1 LIICL
6 VVAGTAIALLTRL
19 VTDEMAKPATD
30 AAGNHRARPPVVTLP
45 VAGEVDDA
53 PLPALG
59 VRPPTTFQRIRSAV
73 ALVLLLTL
81 VGVLAALAVGVL
93 VLVVVGALRHAVG

>member
-30 AAGNHRARPPVVTLP
+30 AAGNERATAP
-45 VAGEVDDA
+45 AIEDA
-53 PLPALG
+53 AVLG
-59 VRPPTTFQRIRSAV
+59 VSPPSTLRRIRSAIS
-73 ALVLLLTL
+73 LVLLLSL
-81 VGVLAALAVGVL
+81 VGALAALAVGAL
-93 VLVVVGALRHAVG
+93 ALLIVGALRHAVG

>member
-30 AAGNHRARPPVVTLP
+30 APGNQRAIIRPPRAAVR
-45 VAGEVDDA
+45 EVDE
-53 PLPALG
+53 LPAASFDVG
-59 VRPPTTFQRIRSAV
+59 PPTVLRRIRSGI
-73 ALVLLLTL
+73 ALVVLLTF
-81 VGVLAALAVGVL
+81 VGALAALAIGALTLLIVGT
-93 VLVVVGALRHAVG
+93 LRHAVG